1 MNGNES
7 LKQAAINK
15 AKQVANMSAQNGQNN
30 GKKRRKQDLKP
41 IITTEQQA
49 AAQAAGNPYR

>member
-1 MNGNES
+1 MNGADGI
-7 LKQAAINK
+7 KKAAIEK
-15 AKQVANMSAQNGQNN
+15 AKKVAGAGDNSQN

-49 AAQAAGNPYR
+49 AAQGNPYR